1 MTDTGGSDAA
11 RPPKARIAA
20 VGAGRMGRGIAQI
33 FAYAGH
39 EVALIDVKPRPA
51 AESARL
57 LDEARAE
64 VAGNLAF
71 LAELGVLDRAQ
82 SESVL
87 ARISL
92 HDEGAAD
99 AAMAN
104 ADVLFE
110 GVRELLEAKQPVL
123 ARMAAA
129 AAPEAILASTTS
141 TMSVDELAVFTGRP
155 ERFLNAH
162 FLNPAYLIPLVEVSP
177 GAATEPAVREA
188 MLDLLRAA
196 GKKPVLCAASPG
208 FIVPRI
214 QAVAMNEAARMVEE
228 GVATPEDIDAAIRY
242 GFGLRYATMGLVEFI
257 DWGGGDILYYAS
269 KYLQGALGSDRYAA
283 PEILERKMADGHT
296 GMDAG
301 QGFYD
306 FAAMDVP
313 AYRREK
319 MALFVALLRHFDL
332 LAPPA

>member
-1 MTDTGGSDAA
+1 MSGAS
-11 RPPKARIAA
+11 RARIAA

-39 EVALIDVKPRPA
+39 AVALIDVKPRQAGEA
-51 AESARL
+51 AKL
-57 LDEARAE
+57 LAEARSE
-64 VAGNLAF
+64 IAGNLAF
-71 LAELGVLDRAQ
+71 LGELGVLDDAQ
-82 SESVL
+82 AEAVLSRITLHEESQ
-87 ARISL
+87 
-92 HDEGAAD
+92 AD
-99 AAMAN
+99 AAMAG

-110 GVRELLEAKQPVL
+110 GVRELKEAKQPVL

-129 AAPEAILASTTS
+129 AGPQAILASTTS
-141 TMSVDELAVFTGRP
+141 TMSVDELADFVNRP

-177 GAATEPAVREA
+177 GARTDADVRDA
-188 MLDLLRAA
+188 MLDLLTAA

-228 GVATPEDIDAAIRY
+228 GVATAEDIDAAIRY

-283 PEILERKMADGHT
+283 PDILERKMADGHT

-319 MALFVALLRHFDL
+319 LALFVGLLRHFGL
-332 LAPPA
+332 LTPPR

>member
-1 MTDTGGSDAA
+1 MAGAS
-11 RPPKARIAA
+11 RARIAA

-39 EVALIDVKPRPA
+39 EVALIDVKPRDAGA
-51 AESARL
+51 AASL
-57 LDEARAE
+57 LAEARAE
-64 VAGNLAF
+64 IAGNLAF
-71 LAELGVLDRAQ
+71 LVELSVLAPEQ
-82 SESVL
+82 VETVL

-92 HDEGAAD
+92 HDEAAAD
-99 AAMAN
+99 AAMAS
-104 ADVLFE
+104 AEVLFE
-110 GVRELLEAKQPVL
+110 GVSERLDAKQPVL
-123 ARMAAA
+123 RRMAAA
-129 AAPEAILASTTS
+129 AGPEAILASTTS
-141 TMSVDELAVFTGRP
+141 TMSVNELAACVDRP
-155 ERFLNAH
+155 QRFINTH

-177 GAATEPAVREA
+177 GDATDAAVREA
-188 MLDLLRAA
+188 MLELLRTA

-228 GVATPEDIDAAIRY
+228 GVATAEDIDAAIRY

-283 PEILERKMADGHT
+283 PEIVERKMADGHT

-319 MALFVALLRHFDL
+319 MALFVGLLRHFEL
-332 LAPPA
+332 LTPPR

>member
-1 MTDTGGSDAA
+1 
-11 RPPKARIAA
+11 
-20 VGAGRMGRGIAQI
+20 MGRGIAQI

-39 EVALIDVKPRPA
+39 TVALIDVKPRQAGEA
-51 AESARL
+51 AKL
-57 LDEARAE
+57 LAEARAE

-71 LAELGVLDRAQ
+71 LGELGVLDDGQ
-82 SESVL
+82 SEAVL
-87 ARISL
+87 SRITVHEESQ
-92 HDEGAAD
+92 AD
-99 AAMAN
+99 AAMAG

-110 GVRELLEAKQPVL
+110 GVRELKEAKQPVL
-123 ARMAAA
+123 ARMGAAA
-129 AAPEAILASTTS
+129 GPEAILASTTS
-141 TMSVDELAVFTGRP
+141 TMSVDELADFVTRP

-177 GAATEPAVREA
+177 GARTDADVRDA
-188 MLDLLRAA
+188 MLDLLTAA

-228 GVATPEDIDAAIRY
+228 GVATAEDIDAAIRY

-283 PEILERKMADGHT
+283 PDILERKMADGHT

-319 MALFVALLRHFDL
+319 LALFVGLLRHFGL
-332 LAPPA
+332 LTPPR